1 MKVSINIKVEL
12 DVNIDGLPVGAVLD
26 KPLAQAALA
35 AASAAFNA
43 PGPTLA
49 ATIGAPSLEAA
60 GSNLVDETTLA
71 IISAAI
77 CAAFGPKT
85 RLLAV
90 RYADESGAWSTSGRQ
105 RVHHSHSTTVRRI

>member
-12 DVNIDGLPVGAVLD
+12 DVNIDGLPAGAVLD

-35 AASAAFNA
+35 AAGAALSA
-43 PGPTLA
+43 PGPSISTP
-49 ATIGAPSLEAA
+49 IGAAPLEAA
-60 GSNLVDETTLA
+60 GSTLVDETTLA
-71 IISAAI
+71 IIGAAV

-85 RLLAV
+85 RLLAI